1 MQKFSQLI
9 YLIIFLVLMAS
20 SCMARTIVNQAGI
33 DDRLHHFINKRQSN
47 RRGDCVYGLDYNR
60 SCFFDCFGGIPFGTS
75 DLCRYLCR
83 TRTCMSYAF
92 IVCSLVM

>member
-83 TRTCMSYAF
+83 TRTCARGK
-92 IVCSLVM
+92 